1 MEYNIAEA
9 STREKLVDRVN
20 FFIQKGWNPIG
31 GVMYDFEETVVSSTG
46 QERPKFHGRRDGPK
60 DTHETHRAVR
70 NSMYCQ
76 AMIKE

>member
-20 FFIQKGWNPIG
+20 FFIQKGWKPIG
-31 GVMYDFEETVVSSTG
+31 GVMYDFEDTLVSSSG
-46 QERPKFHGRRDGPK
+46 KVRLSNYGRGDGAK
-60 DTHETHRAVR
+60 DTHESHRAAR
-70 NSMYCQ
+70 TSMYCQ

>member
-20 FFIQKGWNPIG
+20 FFIQKGWKPIG
-31 GVMYDFEETVVSSTG
+31 GVMYDFEDRLISSSG
-46 QERPKFHGRRDGPK
+46 SEIPKSRGRGDGAK
-60 DTHETHRAVR
+60 DTRETYRAAR
-70 NSMYCQ
+70 TSMYCQ